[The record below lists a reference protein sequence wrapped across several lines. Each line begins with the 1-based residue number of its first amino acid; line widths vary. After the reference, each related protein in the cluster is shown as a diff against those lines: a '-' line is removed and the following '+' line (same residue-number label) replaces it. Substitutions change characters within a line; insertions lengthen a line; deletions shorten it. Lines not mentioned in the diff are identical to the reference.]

1 MAPISPH
8 QRQRII
14 RAASV
19 FPASRPELGEF
30 NIRFYVILVSPLR
43 PRVHR
48 ATLRMPAEK
57 ANDSESWALLLK
69 SDIHSRGDSELPFEI
84 FF

>member
-1 MAPISPH
+1 VELINPH

-30 NIRFYVILVSPLR
+30 NMRFYVILMSPLR
-43 PRVHR
+43 PRVR
-48 ATLRMPAEK
+48 CAILRMPAAK
-57 ANDSESWALLLK
+57 TDGSESWALLLK
-69 SDIHSRGDSELPFEI
+69 SDIHSRDDTELSFEI